1 MFCAIAIAAWIG
13 YRRDLSGRF
22 RALLLTSVALL
33 INYFLIS
40 SALQFT
46 FLIDYERANYASR
59 LIPLI
64 VYFLSPLAVLGLAHF
79 FTNLKNKPFAL
90 RAFCFSLLVALAA
103 SGFYL
108 AYPRRDAYET
118 SRGFNVGNAD
128 INAVQLIE
136 QWAGAEPYIVLANQ
150 SVSAAAIQELGFRYY
165 DGLFFYPIPT
175 GEKLYEKFLLMNE
188 SPSREK
194 ASQASALFKEE
205 KIKIVF
211 FVVNNY
217 WYRAARIMET
227 AKTNADSWKTVG
239 ELGQVVVFRYD
250 LKHF

>member
-1 MFCAIAIAAWIG
+1 
-13 YRRDLSGRF
+13 
-22 RALLLTSVALL
+22 
-33 INYFLIS
+33 
-40 SALQFT
+40 
-46 FLIDYERANYASR
+46 
-59 LIPLI
+59 
-64 VYFLSPLAVLGLAHF
+64 
-79 FTNLKNKPFAL
+79 
-90 RAFCFSLLVALAA
+90 LLVALAA

-188 SPSREK
+188 SPSRET